1 MPAGYQQ
8 LVPLLTE
15 GYAGVNTAQ
24 QFSQLPREQSPRM
37 QNAYMPKIGAIGKR
51 PGSIPVTTSA
61 LAANIEHLAVYKSS
75 PSSTASGEIYASS
88 GVTLYK
94 LVGAA
99 LTALTMTNALNQG
112 DIYTFG
118 FTNAGLTSIM
128 VIGDKAS
135 LKQCDGAIVK
145 NIVAAANDPSPAPPN
160 QLAAV
165 NAKGARFVWEY
176 SGHVFISPGTNELFY
191 TKRYE
196 FNYVPDTQYFQLV
209 NDNDYVNGCGVI
221 YDSVC
226 LVPMRRGWAVISGVN
241 FDNFDASKFLNT
253 ARGVI
258 APHTVDKITYPTGE
272 QTVVFLSDDGVHE
285 IYIAVLEGGG
295 RIYSTRSIMQ
305 ETIDFAAIGLT
316 EAEKAAAVG
325 YFDNENI
332 RYMLS
337 FLKNGVNYTWVYDT
351 RNRQWYP
358 DWLTFSAKSYVM
370 LNTVLYFGGTMKK
383 LCKFDVDLYSDWNET
398 TKTTGT
404 PVHFLRYS
412 PLLSFE
418 FSGYSSY
425 WDYYLLEARQWLVPS
440 VIDLYVIF
448 NNSEVTASDEAAWK
462 NSVAVWDE
470 ATWDESQ
477 WANMEYTD
485 IVNSPNRRTF
495 KKKSKYVQTLWDSP
509 RDEPLEIFKDLWIGR
524 LSGQ

>member
-1 MPAGYQQ
+1 
-8 LVPLLTE
+8 
-15 GYAGVNTAQ
+15 
-24 QFSQLPREQSPRM
+24 
-37 QNAYMPKIGAIGKR
+37 
-51 PGSIPVTTSA
+51 
-61 LAANIEHLAVYKSS
+61 
-75 PSSTASGEIYASS
+75 
-88 GVTLYK
+88 
-94 LVGAA
+94 
-99 LTALTMTNALNQG
+99 MTNALNQA

-128 VIGDKAS
+128 VIGDRAS
-135 LKQCDGAIVK
+135 LKQCDGSIVK

-165 NAKGARFVWEY
+165 NVKGAKFVWEY

-209 NDNDYVNGCGVI
+209 NDNDYVNGCGVV

-258 APHTVDKITYPTGE
+258 APHTIDKITYPTGE

-295 RIYSTRSIMQ
+295 RIYSTRAVMQ

-316 EAEKAAAVG
+316 EAEKATAVG

-337 FLKNGVNYTWVYDT
+337 FQKAGVNYTWVYDT
-351 RNRQWYP
+351 RNRQWYS
-358 DWLTFSAKSYVM
+358 DWLTFNAKSYVM
-370 LNTVLYFGGTMKK
+370 LNTVLYFAGTLKH
-383 LCKFDVDLYSDWNET
+383 LCKFDEDLNTDWSNS
-398 TKTTGT
+398 TKTIGT
-404 PVHFLRYS
+404 PVHYKRYS
-412 PLLSFE
+412 PALSFE
-418 FSGYSSY
+418 FSGFGSM
-425 WDYYLLEARQWLVPS
+425 WDGYLLESQQSYGIATLDVTFIFTNNTDVMEG
-440 VIDLYVIF
+440 VINGQVF
-448 NNSEVTASDEAAWK
+448 VEGV
-462 NSVAVWDE
+462 
-470 ATWDESQ
+470 SQ
-477 WANMEYTD
+477 WGYAKYANVNFTDLVNEPNEILFEY
-485 IVNSPNRRTF
+485 SRL
-495 KKKSKYVQTLWDSP
+495 SKYVQVLVEND
-509 RDEPLEIFKDLWIGR
+509 RDEPVKQYREKFKGR
-524 LSGQ
+524 NSGK